1 MGFMGMGMQKWI
13 HKQKPRKPFSK
24 DRKTSFA
31 PIDSARQQ
39 EFLLDKNKESKKHK
53 INLTPILVLLLIAL
67 VSIPFIKTW
76 KDYINSEHVE
86 EKRLKEKV
94 ASKKDIE
101 TWTKMN
107 GYGYHIR
114 SAEVQLDYKNYDY
127 LLNESIFLLEKY
139 PNSIKAEQLHLLAL
153 YNLCKKSN
161 PKHCNHHARELKKY
175 KRHHPEETTFK
186 LGKKTYHLK

>member
-13 HKQKPRKPFSK
+13 HKQKPRRPFSK

-39 EFLLDKNKESKKHK
+39 EFIPHKKKKSKWYH

-67 VSIPFIKTW
+67 VSIPFIKAW
-76 KDYINSEHVE
+76 NNYAENVLQE
-86 EKRLKEKV
+86 EKDKV
-94 ASKKDIE
+94 ASVEAIKHHNEVNCYQYLIQ
-101 TWTKMN
+101 
-107 GYGYHIR
+107 

-139 PNSIKAEQLHLLAL
+139 PNSIKAEQLHILAL
-153 YNLCKKSN
+153 YNLCKQSN
-161 PKHCNHHARELKKY
+161 PKHCNHYARELKKY
-175 KRHHPEETTFK
+175 KQNHPEETTFK
-186 LGKKTYHLK
+186 LGKKTYRLK